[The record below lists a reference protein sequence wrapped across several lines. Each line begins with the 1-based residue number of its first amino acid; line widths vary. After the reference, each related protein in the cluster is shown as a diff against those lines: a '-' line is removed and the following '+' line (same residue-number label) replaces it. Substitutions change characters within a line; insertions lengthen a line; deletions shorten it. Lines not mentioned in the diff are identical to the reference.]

1 MNSVVG
7 KLFFIDEEE
16 YEVLRLSLYGEEYIC
31 VSLMTDHEEHISKEF
46 VESKVRSYEQDKL
59 ELEKEYE
66 AIRIKEEDEKELL
79 KKIIRDYDK
88 NKLSIKE
95 LKTLINIYKVMG
107 LEE

>member
-1 MNSVVG
+1 MDNIFG

-16 YEVLRLSLYGEEYIC
+16 YEVLRLNLYGNEYIC

-46 VESKVRSYEQDKL
+46 VELKVRSYEQDKL

-66 AIRIKEEDEKELL
+66 AVKFKEEDEKELL
-79 KKIIRDYDK
+79 KKIIKDYDR
-88 NKLSIKE
+88 NKLSITE
-95 LKTLINIYKVMG
+95 LKTLTNIYKIVG